1 MATKQNGITRADAI
15 AYAIK
20 ACEGN
25 SEVVDVLTKMHAQLT
40 KPRAKAVSKARK
52 VNEDLAAKVRD
63 AISANG
69 DGMSTKDI
77 VALGLPEVTT
87 TQKAAAVARVA
98 VELGYLTKNVNG
110 KAITYALA
118 QATRPEHDA
127 KRLISLCPISLYTI
141 ILCTNQILDPIQELP
156 KANFSRRPKELAKA
170 NFQIIPI
177 QESN

>member
-1 MATKQNGITRADAI
+1 MSNVKTITRAQAI
-15 AYAIK
+15 AIAI
-20 ACEGN
+20 ERTN
-25 SEVVDVLTKMHAQLT
+25 DLPEVNEVLKKMHAQLV

-52 VNEDLAAKVRD
+52 INESLAAKVRD

-87 TQKAAAVARVA
+87 TQKAAAVCRVA

-118 QATRPEHDA
+118 
-127 KRLISLCPISLYTI
+127 
-141 ILCTNQILDPIQELP
+141 
-156 KANFSRRPKELAKA
+156 
-170 NFQIIPI
+170 
-177 QESN
+177 